1 MLNKKEENM
10 DNMSDEL
17 KLQIIKNEVDN
28 LMMCIKMQ
36 ITIQTT
42 LEAYRQYVTGEIPEE
57 FVPYIESDEFK
68 QVFDNGVK
76 ASTEILRNLITF
88 ASNLGVVFG
97 IDFTSQ
103 LPSNFEEMNAMA
115 HDLYKEVTSVE
126 TDKQKWNTTED

>member
-1 MLNKKEENM
+1 
-10 DNMSDEL
+10 MSDEL

>member
-57 FVPYIESDEFK
+57 FLPYIESDEFK